1 MPVTKE
7 TLRNILREFG
17 GLEMTD
23 EELTEAVPTVQAYV
37 DRLAKVKDLDLSK
50 VMSAR
55 LLRAK
60 EGA

>member
-1 MPVTKE
+1 MAVTKE
-7 TLRNILREFG
+7 TLRSMLSELG
-17 GLEMTD
+17 GLEMSD
-23 EELTEAVPTVQAYV
+23 EELDQALPTVQAYV